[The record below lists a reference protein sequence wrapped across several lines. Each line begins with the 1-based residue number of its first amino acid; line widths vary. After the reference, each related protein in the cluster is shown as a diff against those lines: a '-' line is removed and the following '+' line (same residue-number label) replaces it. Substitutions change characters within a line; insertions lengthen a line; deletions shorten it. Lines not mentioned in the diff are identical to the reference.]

1 MQIKRFG
8 NKILDDSFETELQIG
23 EFSEDL
29 TKKTKN
35 KFVADHN
42 LGLKLTELYREIRE
56 NPHIANVLKNLN
68 KMEEEYL
75 KHEQGLSNKC

>member
-1 MQIKRFG
+1 MKIKRLG

-42 LGLKLTELYREIRE
+42 LGLKLIELYQKIRE
-56 NPHIANVLKNLN
+56 NPHITNVSAILN
-68 KMEEEYL
+68 EMEEEYL
-75 KHEQGLSNKC
+75 KHEQELLNKC